1 MNFVSKQPMLVPD
14 DCPVAAPAGRSPSGT
29 GPSPWAVGKSM
40 GNQRISVDLGVFM
53 KIWDRV
59 KTYYYQF

>member
-40 GNQRISVDLGVFM
+40 GNQRISVDLGGFM
-53 KIWDRV
+53 RV
-59 KTYYYQF
+59 